1 MSLPSQAPDRP
12 DRLRSRM
19 GTLSPLSFGAAPI
32 GNLYAGVDD
41 AVAQAAIVAA
51 LEAGITHFDTAPYY
65 GYGLSESRLGEA
77 LGRLDRRRFTLSTKV
92 GRLVEHG
99 NASANDGFAVQ
110 GRHAV
115 FDYSRDGVM
124 RSVQESLR
132 RLGTDYIDILLLHD
146 IGSLVH
152 GGHAPAVLRQA
163 LDEAL
168 PAMASLRDQG
178 VCKAIG
184 IGVNEESVCLEVM
197 PRFELDTILLAGRF
211 TLFEQAQ
218 SRRVMAMAYN
228 DGVAVMAGAPYNSG
242 LLGAGDGPG
251 ATYDYER
258 ASDAIRARAQRYYD
272 IGRAEHVDIG
282 AAALQFPLTHPA
294 VATVVCGLRSPE
306 EVHTATQRMAA
317 PLPATLWTRLRDEG
331 LVAA

>member
-1 MSLPSQAPDRP
+1 MSLPSEAPDRP
-12 DRLRSRM
+12 DRLRSRV
-19 GTLSPLSFGAAPI
+19 GVLSPLSFGAAPI

-41 AVAQAAIVAA
+41 AVAHAAIGAA
-51 LEAGITHFDTAPYY
+51 FEAGITHFDTAPYY
-65 GYGLSESRLGEA
+65 GYGLSENRLGQA
-77 LGRLDRRRFTLSTKV
+77 LAGTDRHRFTLSTKV
-92 GRLVEHG
+92 GRLVEQG
-99 NASANDGFAVQ
+99 SASDNDGFAVQ

-124 RSVQESLR
+124 RSVEESLL

-152 GGHAPAVLRQA
+152 GEHAAAVLRQA

-178 VCKAIG
+178 VCRAVG
-184 IGVNEESVCLEVM
+184 IGVNEEAVCLDVM

-218 SRRVMAMAYN
+218 SRRVMAMAYR

-242 LLGAGDGPG
+242 LLGASDGPG
-251 ATYDYER
+251 TTYDY
-258 ASDAIRARAQRYYD
+258 APANDAIRARAQRYYD
-272 IGRAEHVDIG
+272 IGHAERIDIG

-294 VATVVCGLRSPE
+294 VATVVCGLRTPD
-306 EVHTATQRMAA
+306 EVHAAARRMATV
-317 PLPATLWTRLRDEG
+317 LPATLWARLRDEG

>member
-1 MSLPSQAPDRP
+1 MSLPSEAPDRP
-12 DRLRSRM
+12 DRLRSRV
-19 GTLSPLSFGAAPI
+19 GVLSRLSFGAAPI
-32 GNLYAGVDD
+32 GNLYAGVED
-41 AVAQAAIVAA
+41 AVAQAAVGAA
-51 LEAGITHFDTAPYY
+51 FEAGITHFDTAPYY
-65 GYGLSESRLGEA
+65 GYGLSESRLGQA
-77 LGRLDRRRFTLSTKV
+77 LAGTDRHRFTLSTKV
-92 GRLVEHG
+92 GRLVEQG
-99 NASANDGFAVQ
+99 SASDNGFAVQ

-124 RSVQESLR
+124 RSVEESLR
-132 RLGTDYIDILLLHD
+132 RLGTDQIDILLLHD

-152 GGHAPAVLRQA
+152 GERASAVLRQA

-168 PAMASLRDQG
+168 PAMASLREQG
-178 VCKAIG
+178 ICRAVG

-218 SRRVMAMAYN
+218 SRRVMAMAYAN
-228 DGVAVMAGAPYNSG
+228 GVAVMAGAPYNSG
-242 LLGAGDGPG
+242 LLGASDGPG
-251 ATYDYER
+251 ATYNYEP

-272 IGRAEHVDIG
+272 IGRAEHVDVG

-306 EVHTATQRMAA
+306 EVHAATRRMAT

>member
-1 MSLPSQAPDRP
+1 MSLPREAPDRP
-12 DRLRSRM
+12 DRLRSRV
-19 GTLSPLSFGAAPI
+19 GVLSPLSFGAAPI

-41 AVAQAAIVAA
+41 AVAHAAIGAA
-51 LEAGITHFDTAPYY
+51 FEAGITHFDTAPYY
-65 GYGLSESRLGEA
+65 GYGLSESRLGQA
-77 LGRLDRRRFTLSTKV
+77 LAGMDRHRFTISTKV
-92 GRLVEHG
+92 GRLVEQG
-99 NASANDGFAVQ
+99 SASDNDGFAVQ

-124 RSVQESLR
+124 RSVEESLL
-132 RLGTDYIDILLLHD
+132 RLGTDQIDILLLHD
-146 IGSLVH
+146 IGNFVH
-152 GGHAPAVLRQA
+152 GERAPAVLRQA

-168 PAMASLRDQG
+168 PAMASLREQG
-178 VCKAIG
+178 VCRAVG
-184 IGVNEESVCLEVM
+184 IGVNEEAVCLEVM

-218 SRRVMAMAYN
+218 SRRVMAMAYQ

-251 ATYDYER
+251 ATYNYEA
-258 ASDAIRARAQRYYD
+258 ASEAIRARAQRYYD

-282 AAALQFPLTHPA
+282 AAALQFPLKHPA
-294 VATVVCGLRSPE
+294 VATVVCGLRTPD
-306 EVHTATQRMAA
+306 EVHAATRRMATA
-317 PLPATLWTRLRDEG
+317 LPETLWARLRDEG

>member
-12 DRLRSRM
+12 DRLRSRV
-19 GTLSPLSFGAAPI
+19 GVLSPLSYGAAPI

-41 AVAQAAIVAA
+41 AVAQAAVGAA
-51 LEAGITHFDTAPYY
+51 FEAGITHFDTAPYY
-65 GYGLSESRLGEA
+65 GYGLSESRLGQA
-77 LGRLDRRRFTLSTKV
+77 LAGVDRPRFTLSTKV
-92 GRLVEHG
+92 GRLVEQGH
-99 NASANDGFAVQ
+99 ASDNDGFAVQ

-124 RSVQESLR
+124 RSVEESLL

-152 GGHAPAVLRQA
+152 GERAPAILRQA

-168 PAMASLRDQG
+168 PAMVSLRDQG
-178 VCKAIG
+178 VCRAVG
-184 IGVNEESVCLEVM
+184 IGVNEEEVCLQVM

-211 TLFEQAQ
+211 TLFEQAH
-218 SRRVMAMAYN
+218 SRRVMGLAYR

-251 ATYDYER
+251 ATYNYEP
-258 ASDAIRARAQRYYD
+258 ASEAIRARAQRYYD
-272 IGRAEHVDIG
+272 IGKAEHVDIG

-294 VATVVCGLRSPE
+294 VATVVCGLRTPE
-306 EVHTATQRMAA
+306 EVHAATRRMATA
-317 PLPATLWTRLRDEG
+317 LPATLWTRLREEG

>member
-1 MSLPSQAPDRP
+1 MSLPSEAPDRP
-12 DRLRSRM
+12 DRLRSRVGM
-19 GTLSPLSFGAAPI
+19 LSPLSFGAAPI
-32 GNLYAGVDD
+32 GNLYAGVED
-41 AVAQAAIVAA
+41 AVAQAAIGEAF
-51 LEAGITHFDTAPYY
+51 EAGITHFDTAPYY
-65 GYGLSESRLGEA
+65 GYGLSESRLGQA
-77 LGRLDRRRFTLSTKV
+77 LAGMDRHRFTLSTKV
-92 GRLVEHG
+92 GRLVEQG
-99 NASANDGFAVQ
+99 SASDNGFAVQ

-124 RSVQESLR
+124 RSVEESLH
-132 RLGTDYIDILLLHD
+132 RLRTDHVDILLLHD

-152 GGHAPAVLRQA
+152 AEHAPAVLRQA

-178 VCKAIG
+178 ICRAIG

-218 SRRVMAMAYN
+218 SRRAMAMAYR

-251 ATYDYER
+251 ATYNYEP
-258 ASDAIRARAQRYYD
+258 ASEAIRARAQRYYD

-282 AAALQFPLTHPA
+282 AAALQFPLMHPA

-306 EVHTATQRMAA
+306 EVHAATRRMAT
-317 PLPATLWTRLRDEG
+317 PLPATLWARLRDEG